1 MTVGSRGRSPGWRDE
16 AAADLMIR
24 VFGEIRPQAPTLVL
38 GDPLP
43 DVVNHLSARGFEVA
57 AWSRRAF
64 GGRRATPWPPEGPF
78 GTAALRLPRAKEELA
93 MTLHGAAGAL
103 APGGA
108 IFVYGAKDEGIGS
121 VSRHLD
127 LLFEGA
133 ETVAV
138 GGHCRVL
145 RARMR
150 SRLEAHRGRLE
161 DWRELG
167 RFDCGSVTQ
176 AWVSYP
182 GVFAH
187 GHLDPGTRLLLDA
200 LPSFRGDERI
210 LDYGCGSGAVAAVVM
225 GRYPQV
231 RLELMDIDAVALEAA
246 RENVP
251 GCRLLLGDGFPAGPG
266 EPFDAILSNPPFH
279 RGKAEES
286 EMILRFVRAAP
297 SLLAEGGGVVFVAQR
312 RIALENALQ
321 GAFREV
327 GVRAEG
333 SGFRVWEGW
342 HPR

>member
-1 MTVGSRGRSPGWRDE
+1 MGSRGRSPGWRDE
-16 AAADLMIR
+16 AAAALLVR
-24 VFGEIRPQAPTLVL
+24 YLGGIRPGGPTLVL

-43 DVVNHLSARGFEVA
+43 DVADHLCNRGLEVY
-57 AWSRRAF
+57 AWNRRAF
-64 GGRRATPWPPEGPF
+64 DGRRATPWPPDGPF

-103 APGGA
+103 TPGGT
-108 IFVYGAKDEGIGS
+108 ILVYGAKDEGIGS
-121 VSRHLD
+121 VSRHLGP
-127 LLFEGA
+127 LFDGV

-145 RARMR
+145 RARLR
-150 SRLEAHRGRLE
+150 ARLEGHRGRLQ

-167 RFDCGSVTQ
+167 RLEYGSVGQ

-200 LPSFRGDERI
+200 LPDIREDGRI
-210 LDYGCGSGAVAAVVM
+210 LDYGCGSGVVAAVV
-225 GRYPQV
+225 RSRNPQV
-231 RLELMDIDAVALEAA
+231 RLDLLDIDAVALEAA

-251 GCRLLLGDGFPAGPG
+251 GCRLLLGDGLPSGPG

-279 RGKAEES
+279 RGKAEEP
-286 EMILRFVRAAP
+286 EMILRLIRGSP
-297 SLLAEGGGVVFVAQR
+297 PLLAEEGGLVLVAQR
-312 RIALENALQ
+312 RILLESALRE
-321 GAFREV
+321 AFERV

>member
-1 MTVGSRGRSPGWRDE
+1 MTMGSRGRGRGWRDD
-16 AAADLMIR
+16 AAAALMIR
-24 VFGEIRPQAPTLVL
+24 VFGEIRPEAPTLVL

-43 DVVNHLSARGFEVA
+43 DVANHLSGGGFEVA
-57 AWSRRAF
+57 SWSRRAF

-93 MTLHGAAGAL
+93 MTLHGAAGTL
-103 APGGA
+103 APGGT

-133 ETVAV
+133 ETVAI

-145 RARMR
+145 RARIR
-150 SRLEAHRGRLE
+150 SRLETHRGRLE
-161 DWRELG
+161 DWKEFGRLG
-167 RFDCGSVTQ
+167 YGSLTQ

-187 GHLDPGTRLLLDA
+187 GRLDPGTRLLLDA
-200 LPSFRGDERI
+200 LPSFHRDERI
-210 LDYGCGSGAVAAVVM
+210 LDYGCGSGVVAAVV
-225 GRYPQV
+225 RSRHPQV
-231 RLELMDIDAVALEAA
+231 RLDLMDIDAVALEAA

-251 GCRLLLGDGFPAGPG
+251 GCRLLLGDGLPPAPG

-279 RGKAEES
+279 RGKAEEP
-286 EMILRFVRAAP
+286 EMILRLIRDAP
-297 SLLAEGGGVVFVAQR
+297 SLLAAGGGLVFVAQR
-312 RIALENALQ
+312 RIPLEDALR
-321 GAFREV
+321 GAFRKV

-333 SGFRVWEGW
+333 AGFQVWEGW